1 MKTLAHLVILF
12 TLVAGTGTVHGQ
24 AAVNFVNRLPARFIT
39 PVYMPNPIDPQ
50 TRISGHANTNGGA
63 IDYTGHALVV
73 GTGFIA
79 SLWAAPVQPGVLPPA
94 FEQIATSRFRTLV
107 PLAGTWSPV
116 TDPSTVII
124 PFIIEPET
132 PAQFQVRVWD
142 SQNNTLTS
150 WAAALADST
159 SVLGFSD
166 IFVLT
171 PRFLPSA
178 PGSLDG
184 LTSFNLTIVPEPTAL
199 TLGLLGTIL
208 AATGRVRRR

>member
-1 MKTLAHLVILF
+1 MKTLAHLAILI
-12 TLVAGTGTVHGQ
+12 TLVVGTASVHGQ
-24 AAVNFVNRLPARFIT
+24 AAVNFVNRLPASFIT
-39 PVYMPNPIDPQ
+39 PVYMPNPLNPQ
-50 TRISGHANTNGGA
+50 TRLSGNANTNGGTM
-63 IDYTGHALVV
+63 DYTGHSLVA
-73 GTGFIA
+73 GTTFIA

-107 PLAGTWSPV
+107 QAGGTWSPV
-116 TDPSTVII
+116 TDPAPVII
-124 PFIIEPET
+124 PFITEPGT

-171 PRFLPSA
+171 PRFLP
-178 PGSLDG
+178 GTLG
-184 LTSFNLTIVPEPTAL
+184 YLEGFTSFNLTTVPEPAAL

-208 AATGRVRRR
+208 AAWRVRRR